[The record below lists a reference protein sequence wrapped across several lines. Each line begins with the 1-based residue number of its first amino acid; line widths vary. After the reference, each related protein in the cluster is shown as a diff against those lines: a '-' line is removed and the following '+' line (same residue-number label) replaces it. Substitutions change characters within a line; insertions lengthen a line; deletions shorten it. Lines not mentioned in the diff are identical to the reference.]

1 MTLEQ
6 IKTSFIDM
14 LIQLKLMMKKEQNLK
29 TRLKQQIEQIL
40 SNQTKI
46 LLIILKHRS
55 QSKREVLFDLY
66 SHKEKKLN
74 LARFFNSL
82 SLVKAL
88 NRLWKELDLRMKR
101 VRKMQ
106 SI

>member
-29 TRLKQQIEQIL
+29 TLLKLQIEQIL

-55 QSKREVLFDLY
+55 QNKREALFDLY

-74 LARFFNSL
+74 LAQFFNSP

-88 NRLWKELDLRMKR
+88 NRL
-101 VRKMQ
+101 
-106 SI
+106 